1 MCAYRMVGSD
11 EIDKVGRGSYQGD
24 PSAAL
29 LEVLDPEQNAN
40 FKVCAF
46 NRFWSLEFIASAGS
60 LH

>member
-1 MCAYRMVGSD
+1 MVSSD

-46 NRFWSLEFIASAGS
+46 NRFWSNGLIAPVGS

>member
-1 MCAYRMVGSD
+1 MVGSD

-29 LEVLDPEQNAN
+29 LEVLDPEQNVN

-46 NRFWSLEFIASAGS
+46 KAAFGALIS
-60 LH
+60 